1 MYNILQF
8 KKRDFME
15 EESLAMSLLK
25 DYKKSNERYVKY
37 ITLQI

>member
-1 MYNILQF
+1 M
-8 KKRDFME
+8 K

-37 ITLQI
+37 ISLQIDK

>member
-1 MYNILQF
+1 
-8 KKRDFME
+8 ME